1 MKKEIELIEKDGLVL
16 VSSRVVAQDFGKRHS
31 DVITKI
37 EGKVRPNGVVENG
50 LIQGIEDVREI
61 PSNYFIKN
69 EYLDSYGRLQTE
81 YLLTRDGFSL
91 LVMGFTGKEALQWK
105 LQYIEAFNKMEE
117 MIKSKYQPKLDSYM
131 IDNPIDRAKRW
142 IEEEEERQRL
152 ALELEKKQE
161 LIEKQ
166 VDELTH
172 KEDVI
177 VSLVEDVDLMT
188 KRQRIT
194 QIIKFGSN
202 GRISERWN
210 LLYREF
216 ETKYHMNVNRRMK
229 RDKENGLFK
238 SYGSKLE
245 YICEVLGMTSQL
257 FDVCV
262 VVFEADYKDMLE
274 YYLNLAK
281 GE

>member
-16 VSSRVVAQDFGKRHS
+16 VSSRVVAQDFGKRH
-31 DVITKI
+31 DHVKRDI
-37 EGKVRPNGVVENG
+37 EN
-50 LIQGIEDVREI
+50 L
-61 PSNYFIKN
+61 IKN
-69 EYLDSYGRLQTE
+69 MVDDKKENKKSDSPKLGNEFFISSTYVSRGKNCEE

-229 RDKENGLFK
+229 RDKESGLFK

-262 VVFEADYKDMLE
+262 VVFEAD
-274 YYLNLAK
+274 
-281 GE
+281 

>member
-1 MKKEIELIEKDGLVL
+1 MKKEIELIEKDGIAL
-16 VSSRVVAQDFGKRHS
+16 VSSRAVAQDFGKRHA
-31 DVITKI
+31 DVIRAI
-37 EGKVRPNGVVENG
+37 EGNKEEMSTTQFCVLFVESQYKASNGKTN
-50 LIQGIEDVREI
+50 
-61 PSNYFIKN
+61 K
-69 EYLDSYGRLQTE
+69 E

-91 LVMGFTGKEALQWK
+91 LVMGFTGKEALHWK

-117 MIKSKYQPKLDSYM
+117 MIKNKYQPKLDSYM

-166 VDELTH
+166 ENEITH

-194 QIIKFGSN
+194 QIVRYGSN

-216 ETKYHMNVNRRMK
+216 EAKYHMNVNRRMK
-229 RDKENGLFK
+229 RDKESGLFK

-245 YICEVLGMTSQL
+245 YICEVMGMTCQL